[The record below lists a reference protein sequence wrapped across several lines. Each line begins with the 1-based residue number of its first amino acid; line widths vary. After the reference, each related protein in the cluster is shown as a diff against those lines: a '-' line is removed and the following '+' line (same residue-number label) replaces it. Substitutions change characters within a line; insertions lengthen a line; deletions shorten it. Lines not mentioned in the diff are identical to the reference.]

1 MQVTTAALFLV
12 AMALI
17 FSVPC
22 LIWRLGR
29 TEYYAPLVF
38 SADHRGVLV
47 GPGAL
52 GAAFPEYYGFVLKPE
67 VIATLNGDA

>member
-22 LIWRLGR
+22 LIWRLGH
-29 TEYYAPLVF
+29 TEYYAPLVV
-38 SADHRGVLV
+38 VLIITASSSDRARWARRS
-47 GPGAL
+47 PSTTASC
-52 GAAFPEYYGFVLKPE
+52 
-67 VIATLNGDA
+67 